1 MWVGGG
7 RDTGRGGGGGWEKG
21 MKWKT
26 YIMALATIYCNRLR
40 RYFYLLYTKELVFY
54 ITCRKSPQKIPIC
67 EDFTNWA
74 KVIFL
79 LLFFSKT
86 VIEFILIQRFRFL
99 KCILRTG
106 FIGFNWVGEKV
117 LRGDSTLS
125 PISDKINSAPFPRLS
140 PDNLKIGKW
149 RVLAFSSFPWF
160 RGMRVLLL
168 YFFLFKIAILD
179 KINEKFRCPSPQIKD
194 GRKMARFRS
203 SRTFMF
209 DIGAIGG
216 FCCSIFLI
224 LFKFVDI
231 ARTRD

>member
-7 RDTGRGGGGGWEKG
+7 WDTGRGGDGEKEWNGKPTLWLLLQFIITDWEG
-21 MKWKT
+21 IFICFT
-26 YIMALATIYCNRLR
+26 LR
-40 RYFYLLYTKELVFY
+40 NLFFY
-54 ITCRKSPQKIPIC
+54 ITCRKSLQKIPIC

-74 KVIFL
+74 KIIFL
-79 LLFFSKT
+79 LLFVSKS

-125 PISDKINSAPFPRLS
+125 PISDKINSAPFPRPLS
-140 PDNLKIGKW
+140 PDSLKIGKW

-168 YFFLFKIAILD
+168 YFFLFKIAILG

-224 LFKFVDI
+224 LFEFVDI